1 MYLTGTDG
9 FTTRSA
15 EVDTKHTHTPTNH
28 TYTGNT
34 GLPLVNVQAC
44 THFFILLIKPD
55 IVEAFSHSSVGETP
69 RLTGGS

>member
-1 MYLTGTDG
+1 MDSQHGRLKSTQ
-9 FTTRSA
+9 SI
-15 EVDTKHTHTPTNH
+15 HTHTPTNH